1 MNEVVTRLLSYL
13 RGIWT
18 NRWYAVAV
26 AWVVAV
32 IGWIIVY
39 KLPDQYEASARVFV
53 DTQSVLKPLLS
64 GLAVQP
70 DVDEQVRIVSRTLIN
85 RPNVEKIARMADL
98 DIKATTAE
106 VKEGLIDGL
115 ITKIKLEGTGQDNLY
130 NISYRD
136 VNPETAKRVV
146 QALLTTFVEN
156 SLGGQRKDTEIA
168 QRFLDEQIKAYE
180 QRLVGAEEALKD
192 FKRRN
197 MGVMPEQGKD
207 YYGSLQEAGARIR
220 QAKLEL
226 REAENARDAL
236 RKQLAGEEPVL
247 LSAGKTEFIASVT
260 PELDARISSLE
271 KNLDNLRLNYTELHP
286 DIIATKRIIEQ
297 LKEQRKEEAKLK
309 QPTMQGTASNQNPV
323 FQQLKVALA
332 DNEARVASLMARVTE
347 YEERYQQ
354 LKAAAHAIP
363 QVEAELTQLNRD
375 YEVNKANYEQ
385 LLARRESAQITGD
398 MDART
403 STVDFKVIDP
413 PRVPNTPTAP
423 NRPLLISLVLLFG
436 LAIGITVAFLINE
449 IRPTFNDRRTLRE
462 VTSLPLLGSVSM
474 VWTENQKRKRRRGAF
489 AFVLSCVTLFGTYAG
504 VMAMLLL
511 TAQVA

>member
-1 MNEVVTRLLSYL
+1 MNEVVTRLLSYM

-53 DTQSVLKPLLS
+53 DTQSMLKPLLS

-70 DVDEQVRIVSRTLIN
+70 DVEEQVRIVSRTLIN
-85 RPNVEKIARMADL
+85 RPNAEKIARMADL
-98 DIKATTAE
+98 DIKSTTPEA
-106 VKEGLIDGL
+106 KEGLIDGL
-115 ITKIKLEGTGQDNLY
+115 ITKIKLESTGQDNLY

-136 VNPETAKRVV
+136 VDPDTAKRVV
-146 QALLTTFVEN
+146 QALLTIFVEN
-156 SLGGQRKDTEIA
+156 SLGSQRKDTELA

-180 QRLVGAEEALKD
+180 QRLAAAEEAVKE

-207 YYGSLQEAGARIR
+207 YYASLQEAGARIR
-220 QAKLEL
+220 QARLEL

-236 RKQLAGEEPVL
+236 RKQLSGEEPVL
-247 LSAGKTEFIASVT
+247 LSSTQEVVGTSVT
-260 PELDARISSLE
+260 PELDARISALE

-286 DIIATKRIIEQ
+286 DIVATRRIIEQ
-297 LKEQRKEEAKLK
+297 LKDQRKEEAKLK
-309 QPTMQGTASNQNPV
+309 QPAAQGTATNQNPV

-332 DNEARVASLMARVTE
+332 DNEAKVASLKARVAE
-347 YEERYQQ
+347 FEERYQQ
-354 LKAAAHAIP
+354 LKAAAHAVP

-403 STVDFKVIDP
+403 SAVDFKVIDP
-413 PRVPNTPTAP
+413 PRVPNTATAP
-423 NRPLLISLVLLFG
+423 NRPLLMSLILLLG
-436 LAIGITVAFLINE
+436 LGAGIAVAFMINVS
-449 IRPTFNDRRTLRE
+449 DRRTLRE

-474 VWTENQKRKRRRGAF
+474 VWTDRQKKKRKRGAAAF
-489 AFVLSCVTLFGTYAG
+489 ALTCVTLLSTYAG

-511 TAQVA
+511 TTR